1 MFPDIFQKFYKEKEN
16 KNIKNNYNQEE
27 EFDYNSS
34 PIYIKTQLKEKPRTC
49 KECPFHIY
57 LKKYEYRQICCSVEH
72 RECEDNRPIWCPLLD
87 VSKINN

>member
-1 MFPDIFQKFYKEKEN
+1 MFPSIFERFYKDTKSQ
-16 KNIKNNYNQEE
+16 KQQECSVE
-27 EFDYNSS
+27 QDAFDYNSS

-57 LKKYEYRQICCSVEH
+57 LKKYEYKQICCSIEH

>member
-1 MFPDIFQKFYKEKEN
+1 MFPSIFERFY
-16 KNIKNNYNQEE
+16 KNIKNQKQQECSVE
-27 EFDYNSS
+27 QDTFDYNSS

-49 KECPFHIY
+49 RECPFHIY
-57 LKKYEYRQICCSVEH
+57 LKKYEYKQICCSVEH